1 MMTVTLSLN
10 DATIPAEL
18 KALPHWVCWK
28 AKPNGERIEKI
39 PVCASTGS
47 LASST
52 DPETWT
58 TYEQAKQV
66 AETQDGLGIGFVF
79 QRDAGIVGIDLDK
92 CRDAST
98 GVVEPWAEVILRGL
112 NSYTEVSPS
121 GTGVHIYVR
130 GVLPPGR
137 RKKGRIEAYESGR
150 FFTVTGQHVGDT
162 PATVEAR
169 PEQLAVFHAAHLADP
184 VPERPAQ
191 PVTRTTTLGDVD
203 IVDKCRKAKNGGKFN
218 GLWRGHTAG
227 YASQSEADL
236 ALIGLL
242 KFYTQDAGQ
251 LDRLFR
257 QSGLMRPKWD
267 ERRGD
272 QTYGEQTIA
281 EALAYV
287 RETYYPFTHTGMKE
301 PIPMN
306 TVTAETEESAPSGDD
321 DTVPTPLD
329 ALGPFPEDA
338 WRGPFKVYREAMQGT
353 SEAPDTAHFTA
364 LWAVAAATLR
374 RRVSFYYAFP
384 HFPNVY
390 LVNFGNTGDSK
401 TSAGRQG
408 LRLLPE
414 QGVKLLRGVG
424 SAEAL
429 GDWMQQ
435 PVEGPM
441 VSHLLFI
448 EELATV
454 LSRGGWEG
462 STLLSFL
469 TETFD
474 TPEKYEI
481 PFRKNPVLVQEPTP
495 TLIAGTTIEWL
506 WKGLREIDVHGG
518 FGNRIFYMTGPPK
531 PPVPLPTKPNQ
542 EALAEVR
549 GHLQRLATLPP
560 TELFFMPEAQAL
572 WRDFYLAWKGTSWP
586 ELTTAATKRIPTY
599 IVKLSMVYAA
609 LEGTSLITADQ
620 VAAAIQVG
628 HYGAR
633 CADLLMNRHRQ
644 QGVQSKCEARVLAAL
659 RERPLPAWKI
669 HRAISG
675 SYSAEELARALR
687 ALQAAGA
694 IVDTGT
700 TLRHE
705 PIYGR
710 RNHGR
715 EV

>member
-1 MMTVTLSLN
+1 MRTATTRLDAFRQVIERAGLVPPSMIPLGKVTRFPGVGKSNGNTSGWVWLSEDGQGGAFGDWASGLSDTWHAQHDHTMTAAERAAHARRV
-10 DATIPAEL
+10 AEL
-18 KALPHWVCWK
+18 RHIRQEEEANQHMEGAQRAQTIWGQAAPASDDHPYLKRKGVQSHGLRTDPD
-28 AKPNGERIEKI
+28 GRLII
-39 PVCASTGS
+39 PVTIDGALSS
-47 LASST
+47 L
-52 DPETWT
+52 
-58 TYEQAKQV
+58 Q
-66 AETQDGLGIGFVF
+66 FV
-79 QRDAGIVGIDLDK
+79 
-92 CRDAST
+92 DASGGKQFLPGGKVKGGTFTIGALSHPDMLLLCEGFATAASLYEAT
-98 GVVEPWAEVILRGL
+98 GLPVVVAFSAGNLRPVVEPLRQQFPMATIVVCGDHDL
-112 NSYTEVSPS
+112 S
-121 GTGVHIYVR
+121 GTGQRAARDAADAVNGVVALPEDQGQDWNDIHVQRGPDAVR
-130 GVLPPGR
+130 SAIHAAIQREG
-137 RKKGRIEAYESGR
+137 
-150 FFTVTGQHVGDT
+150 TTT
-162 PATVEAR
+162 PAPSTATPAPGEA
-169 PEQLAVFHAAHLADP
+169 A
-184 VPERPAQ
+184 
-191 PVTRTTTLGDVD
+191 T
-203 IVDKCRKAKNGGKFN
+203 
-218 GLWRGHTAG
+218 
-227 YASQSEADL
+227 EAD
-236 ALIGLL
+236 
-242 KFYTQDAGQ
+242 
-251 LDRLFR
+251 
-257 QSGLMRPKWD
+257 
-267 ERRGD
+267 
-272 QTYGEQTIA
+272 
-281 EALAYV
+281 
-287 RETYYPFTHTGMKE
+287 
-301 PIPMN
+301 N
-306 TVTAETEESAPSGDD
+306 ES
-321 DTVPTPLD
+321 VPVD
-329 ALGPFPEDA
+329 ALGAFPEEA
-338 WRGPFKVYREAMQGT
+338 WRGPFKLYRDAMRGT

-364 LWAVAAATLR
+364 LWAVAAACLR

-408 LRLLPE
+408 LRLLPAE
-414 QGVKLLRGVG
+414 GVKLLRGVG

-435 PVEGPM
+435 PEDGPK

-448 EELATV
+448 EELAT
-454 LSRGGWEG
+454 LLTRGGWEG

-518 FGNRIFYMTGPPK
+518 FGNRIFYVTGPPK
-531 PPVPLPTKPNQ
+531 PPIPLPAKPNQ

-549 GHLQRLATLPP
+549 RHLQRLATLPP
-560 TELFFMPEAQAL
+560 IELFFMHDAQAL

-628 HYGAR
+628 HYGAH
-633 CADLLMNRHRQ
+633 CANLLMNRHRQ
-644 QGVQSKCEARVLAAL
+644 QGVQSKCEARVLAGL

-687 ALQAAGA
+687 ALLAAGA
-694 IVDTGT
+694 IVVTGT
-700 TLRHE
+700 TSRHE